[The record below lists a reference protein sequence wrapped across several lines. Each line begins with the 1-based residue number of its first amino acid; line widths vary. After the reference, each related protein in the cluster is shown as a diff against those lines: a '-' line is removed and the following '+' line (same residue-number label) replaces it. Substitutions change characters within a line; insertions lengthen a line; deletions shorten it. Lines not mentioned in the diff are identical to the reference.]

1 MKIVKVIAAALL
13 HLFVVS
19 SASGGGGGSS
29 SGSGAEACLERGA
42 ETVTHSGPAA
52 HPAAN
57 GTFPLRIVLNAD
69 SVTIGHCTNDET
81 ATLASD
87 GSFTL
92 TLNRSFWDSN
102 VNLCRLLTTYSGK
115 VEGTLVTGTLSS
127 DGPCVYKHG
136 SLRPPHTTSGTF
148 TSAP

>member
-1 MKIVKVIAAALL
+1 MKTVKVMAAALL
-13 HLFVVS
+13 YFFVVS

-29 SGSGAEACLERGA
+29 SGGGTDWCPENGA

-57 GTFPLRIVLNAD
+57 GTFPLRIVLAGNT
-69 SVTIGHCTNDET
+69 VTIGHCTNDET

-92 TLNRSFWDSN
+92 TLNRSFWDIN

-115 VEGTLVTGTLSS
+115 VEGNLVTGTVSS
-127 DGPCVYKHG
+127 DGPCIYKYG
-136 SLRPPHTTSGTF
+136 SRRVPHTTTGTF